1 MTQDS
6 PRTRHTAGLIGAW
19 VGSFLV
25 VVIVVIAMRFEGRV
39 WRCACESPFT
49 LWKGDVWSSHCSQ
62 HPLDPYSFTHFSHGL
77 IFCVALG
84 WAAKMLGR
92 WSPGATA
99 WRPRQAVSGATSA
112 AHGLSKTPSRG
123 TGEVGGAFIFPVH
136 WQFFT
141 AVVLASAWEV
151 AENSP
156 WVIERYR
163 SVTMSLDYLGDS
175 VVNAVADVVCCAVG
189 FWASRKMGVRLTL
202 ALLVAIEIGLLLTT
216 RDNLTLNVIML
227 ISPVESIKAWQ
238 MGAQ

>member
-6 PRTRHTAGLIGAW
+6 PRTRRNAGLIGAW

-25 VVIVVIAMRFEGRV
+25 VVVVVIAMRFEGRV

-84 WAAKMLGR
+84 WAARMLER
-92 WSPGATA
+92 H
-99 WRPRQAVSGATSA
+99 R
-112 AHGLSKTPSRG
+112 SRLRKADFGG
-123 TGEVGGAFIFPVH
+123 TMFPVY

-202 ALLVAIEIGLLLTT
+202 ALLVVIEIGLLLTT